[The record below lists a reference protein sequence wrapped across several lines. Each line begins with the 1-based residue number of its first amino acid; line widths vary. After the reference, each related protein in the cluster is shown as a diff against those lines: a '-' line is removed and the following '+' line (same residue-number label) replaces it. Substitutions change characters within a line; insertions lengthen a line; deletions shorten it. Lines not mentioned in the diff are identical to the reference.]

1 MVGTPAA
8 QKVRVVMVNT
18 VFAVRYT
25 AMEFIVSFKGVRT
38 NMKR

>member
-18 VFAVRYT
+18 VFAMRYI
-25 AMEFIVSFKGVRT
+25 AMEFIVSFKGDLT
-38 NMKR
+38 NMRR